1 MRTEIRVAGFGG
13 QGVVLAGRLLG
24 EAAILDGKRAVQTQS
39 YGPESRGGAARSE
52 VVVSDQEIDY
62 PKVIKAD
69 ILVALSQ
76 TAFDKFH
83 SAVKDDG
90 KIIVDSDL
98 VEAVGG
104 AVYSVPFT
112 RTADDLGKR
121 MVANSVMLGYL
132 VASTA
137 VMATRS
143 MEATIREKVPGH
155 TIEINLEAFRRGI
168 ELAKQEAGR

>member
-1 MRTEIRVAGFGG
+1 MRIEIRVAGFGG

-52 VVVSDQEIDY
+52 VVVSDEAIDY
-62 PKVIKAD
+62 PKVIEAD

-76 TAFDKFH
+76 TAFDKYR
-83 SAVKDDG
+83 STVRADG
-90 KIIVDSDL
+90 KVIVDADL
-98 VEAVGG
+98 VEAESED
-104 AVYSVPFT
+104 VYCVPFT

-132 VASTA
+132 VASTG
-137 VMATRS
+137 VMAPES
-143 MEATIREKVPGH
+143 MEATIRDKVPRH
-155 TIEINLEAFRRGI
+155 TIDINVRAFNKGV
-168 ELAKQEAGR
+168 ELAKQEGNN

>member
-1 MRTEIRVAGFGG
+1 VRTEIRVAGFGG

-52 VVVSDQEIDY
+52 VVVSDEEIDY

-76 TAFDKFH
+76 TAFDKFRD
-83 SAVKDDG
+83 AVKDDG

-98 VEAVGG
+98 VKAGSDAVR
-104 AVYSVPFT
+104 SVPFT
-112 RTADDLGKR
+112 KTADELGKR

-132 VASTA
+132 VASTG
-137 VMATRS
+137 VMATAS
-143 MEATIREKVPGH
+143 MEATIREKVPKH
-155 TIEINLEAFRRGI
+155 TTEINLEAFAKGV
-168 ELAKQEAGR
+168 ELAGREGLS